1 MGEVKNFLKITQKKI
16 FLENEILNNAMFS
29 KALHV

>member
-1 MGEVKNFLKITQKKI
+1 MGEDKNFLKITQKEI

-29 KALHV
+29 KTLHV